1 MTNLQ
6 ILKDSFSF
14 AWKST
19 MGYFF
24 KWLGY
29 MALATLPLMVVGT
42 LLMRKLILMGWF
54 GPNLLPTP
62 EIPVVF
68 SSTEYGLYFVGMAIA
83 LYLTL
88 SFVTVLIQNMF
99 DLYDGKK
106 FRGLSNPLASCSVI
120 STLLIQ
126 AAISTAL
133 TYAGTTHLTLMLVGS
148 RVAPSALSTFIIE
161 NGLGWLALLML
172 IPGFYIGIRL
182 ALSYYIAVDTECKAM
197 DAIKKSWEVVGQNI
211 GLFAILF
218 LICALLNFIPFG
230 FILFTPMC
238 ILANIYA
245 YRTLSK

>member
-19 MGYFF
+19 TSHFF
-24 KWLGY
+24 RWLGY
-29 MALATLPLMVVGT
+29 MFLAAFPLLIVST
-42 LLMRKLILMGWF
+42 LLLRKLVLMGWF
-54 GPNLLPTP
+54 APQIAPAS

-68 SSTEYGLYFVGMAIA
+68 SVTEYFLYAVGMFIA
-83 LYLTL
+83 LYLTV

-106 FRGLSNPLASCSVI
+106 LRGLSNPLVSGSVV

-126 AAISTAL
+126 AAVSTVL
-133 TYAGTTHLTLMLVGS
+133 TYAGTTHLTLMLVGN
-148 RVAPSALSTFIIE
+148 RVAPSVLSTFIIE

-172 IPGFYIGIRL
+172 IPGFYFSIRL

-211 GLFAILF
+211 GLFAMLF
-218 LICALLNFIPFG
+218 LICALLNVIPFG
-230 FILFTPMC
+230 FIFFTPFC